1 MLRSNSQDGLSL
13 NPEVRRAGVRRSL
26 RVVTL
31 SWVFGSVWATAVSGA
46 PLTLFAHG
54 LKASEFQFGVLS
66 ALPFIASLI
75 ALPASVVTERTGA
88 RKRIFFIGSYLNRIL
103 WVPIALLPMWMIH
116 AFGMESATNA
126 MSAFLILLFF
136 MHAGGNAGGP
146 AWTSWMADIVPERS
160 RGKYFSRRRCYGI
173 LSAIPAALAV
183 GWLLDRAAVSGG
195 GNVLLVMK
203 WCAIVFM
210 AASVF
215 GMTDIFLFNFV
226 PDVPKAPQR
235 DTSLLTIFAKP
246 MRDPQFL
253 WFAGFVA
260 TLVFAVS
267 FMGQFVTLF
276 MIDKLKIT
284 NTQTQMMLL
293 VAPMLAQLIVLPVWG
308 AAADRMGKK
317 PVLAIASLGLVPVG
331 LGWCLV
337 SPQQIW
343 LGYVLSALG
352 AALWAGVEVANL
364 NLVLEMAGSSTDDGQ
379 KGGSNYVAVNS
390 VIVNVA
396 GCLGGLSSGVIAQ
409 LLRNWHWDPN
419 ILGLHTIT
427 FYEVLFILSGVLRLV
442 AAVAFLPHIHEP
454 KAKATYETLRFMT
467 SNIYN
472 NMFSAIFQ
480 PLRYAGLKARDS
492 YIPRKPVVSA
502 LNAKTLKLPPTDV
515 PGPRRDKAAA

>member
-1 MLRSNSQDGLSL
+1 MFRSNSVDGLVL
-13 NPEVRRAGVRRSL
+13 DPEQRRAGVRRSL
-26 RVVTL
+26 RIVTL

-46 PLTLFAHG
+46 PLTLFAQG

-75 ALPASVVTERTGA
+75 SMPASVITERTGA
-88 RKRIFFIGSYLNRIL
+88 RKRIFFLGSYLNRVL
-103 WVPIALLPMWMIH
+103 WIPIALVPMWMIH
-116 AFGMESATNA
+116 AFGMRSASKA
-126 MSAFLILLFF
+126 MLAFLVMLFL
-136 MHAGGNAGGP
+136 MHSGGNAGGP

-160 RGKYFSRRRCYGI
+160 RGKYFSRRRCWGI
-173 LSAIPAALAV
+173 LSAIPAALVV
-183 GWLLDRAAVSGG
+183 GWILDRASFVSH
-195 GNVLLVMK
+195 GNELHVML
-203 WCAIVFM
+203 WCALVFM
-210 AASVF
+210 ASSIF
-215 GMTDIFLFNFV
+215 GITDIFLFNFV

-235 DTSLLTIFAKP
+235 DTSLLNIFAKP

-293 VAPMLAQLIVLPVWG
+293 VAPMLAQLVVLPVWG

-343 LGYVLSALG
+343 LGYTLSALG

-379 KGGSNYVAVNS
+379 TGGSNYVAVNS
-390 VIVNVA
+390 VIINVA

-409 LLRNWHWDPN
+409 WLHNWQWNAH
-419 ILGLHTIT
+419 LFGLHTMT
-427 FYEVLFILSGVLRLV
+427 FYEVLFMLSGALRLV
-442 AAVAFLPHIHEP
+442 AAVAFLPKIHEP
-454 KAKATYETLRFMT
+454 EAKATRETLRFMT
-467 SNIYN
+467 ANMYN
-472 NMFSAIFQ
+472 NLFSAILQ
-480 PLRYAGLKARDS
+480 PLRLAGLKPRYS
-492 YIPRKPVVSA
+492 YVAKSKPATDASTRPAPAPQVDPE
-502 LNAKTLKLPPTDV
+502 PPAI
-515 PGPRRDKAAA
+515 AA

>member
-1 MLRSNSQDGLSL
+1 MLDPESRRSRL
-13 NPEVRRAGVRRSL
+13 RRSL
-26 RVVTL
+26 KIVTL
-31 SWVFGSVWATAVSGA
+31 SWIFGSVWATAVSGA

-54 LKASEFQFGVLS
+54 LKASEFQFGLLS

-75 ALPASVVTERTGA
+75 SMPASVLTERTGA
-88 RKRIFFIGSYLNRIL
+88 RKRIFFYGSYLNRVL
-103 WVPIALLPMWMIH
+103 WLPIALLPMWMIYR
-116 AFGMESATNA
+116 FGIASAPQA
-126 MSAFLILLFF
+126 MSAFLIMLFF

-160 RGKYFSRRRCYGI
+160 RGKYFSRRRCWGI
-173 LSAIPAALAV
+173 LSAIPAALLV
-183 GWLLDRAAVSGG
+183 GWLLDRAAGASGG
-195 GNVLLVMK
+195 PGAPGLAVMK

-210 AASVF
+210 SAAVF
-215 GMTDIFLFNFV
+215 GITDIFLFNFV

-235 DTSLLTIFAKP
+235 DASLLHIFSQP

-293 VAPMLAQLIVLPVWG
+293 VAPMLAQLVVLPVWG

-337 SPQQIW
+337 SPSQIW

-390 VIVNVA
+390 VIINVA

-409 LLRNWHWDPN
+409 LLRNWHWDAAFF
-419 ILGLHTIT
+419 GLHTVT
-427 FYEVLFILSGVLRLV
+427 FYEVL
-442 AAVAFLPHIHEP
+442 
-454 KAKATYETLRFMT
+454 
-467 SNIYN
+467 
-472 NMFSAIFQ
+472 
-480 PLRYAGLKARDS
+480 
-492 YIPRKPVVSA
+492 
-502 LNAKTLKLPPTDV
+502 
-515 PGPRRDKAAA
+515 